1 MVAMRIRLSVATP
14 KFRLSK
20 TRMDVLAWLS
30 EHKTIEIQELRA
42 FAFGSEVSKAQSVQ
56 RSCPPL
62 YFVAVGLDNSLC
74 RPRKCIICRVGM
86 FELK

>member
-1 MVAMRIRLSVATP
+1 
-14 KFRLSK
+14 
-20 TRMDVLAWLS
+20 MDVLAWLS
-30 EHKTIEIQELRA
+30 EHKTTENNQELRA
-42 FAFGSEVSKAQSVQ
+42 FAFGSEVYKAQSVQ

-62 YFVAVGLDNSLC
+62 YFIAVGLDNSLC